1 MKDNFGSDVKFN
13 DLVSNE
19 KPFYKPET
27 ELEDKIQQTI
37 EQFEDT
43 LRDSVKNN
51 NIKAIYDVRFKIE
64 ILPLIKIDSYN
75 KEERESE

>member
-1 MKDNFGSDVKFN
+1 MKNNFGTDVNFSELISN
-13 DLVSNE
+13 D

-43 LRDSVKNN
+43 LRGSVKNN

-64 ILPLIKIDSYN
+64 ILPLIRIDSETN
-75 KEERESE
+75 A

>member
-1 MKDNFGSDVKFN
+1 MKNSLGSNLRFCDV
-13 DLVSNE
+13 VANE
-19 KPFYKPET
+19 KQFYNPET
-27 ELEDKIQQTI
+27 ELEDKIQQSI

-64 ILPLIKIDSYN
+64 ILPLIKIDNYD
-75 KEERESE
+75 KQERG

>member
-1 MKDNFGSDVKFN
+1 MIIDTYATKIK
-13 DLVSNE
+13 E
-19 KPFYKPET
+19 TEFYKPET
-27 ELEDKIQQTI
+27 ELEDKIQQSI

-75 KEERESE
+75 KEEREEKDDS